1 MIHSYGEWFDICL
14 RHTSGDMIFDILASW
29 KADMYVR
36 LEEIHKLEAEN
47 KRLREALE
55 SLRETEHY
63 ECEDCFYS
71 CPKTGAC
78 FKEVPDYAE
87 CTCGM
92 DRRNAIIDKALKGSQ
107 DEQIH

>member
-1 MIHSYGEWFDICL
+1 MNREFVTEKEWQCL
-14 RHTSGDMIFDILASW
+14 SIESRNAINAHWVEYHRLVSRAE
-29 KADMYVR
+29 KA
-36 LEEIHKLEAEN
+36 EAEN

-92 DRRNAIIDKALKGSQ
+92 DRRNAIIDKALKGG
-107 DEQIH
+107 E

>member
-1 MIHSYGEWFDICL
+1 MRYILDNNRLKLLAHSDESQLY
-14 RHTSGDMIFDILASW
+14 SGDLVAELAAKILALHIRID
-29 KADMYVR
+29 KA
-36 LEEIHKLEAEN
+36 EAEN
-47 KRLREALE
+47 KRLRIALE
-55 SLRETEHY
+55 SLRETKHY

-92 DRRNAIIDKALKGSQ
+92 DRRNAIIDKALKGG
-107 DEQIH
+107 E